1 MINRKDKT
9 LELMEIFRDLHKSS
23 KFKLMGHKNCPPVTL
38 AQWGVLA
45 ILQQNQSASVKEIAK
60 GLNITSSAATQL
72 TDGLVK
78 KGFVLRTQNK
88 DDRRKLTLTLSEKT
102 RKQVEQMH
110 AESVN
115 IFTKLFDSL
124 SDKEF
129 EQFFNLHVKVLKGI
143 NK

>member
-1 MINRKDKT
+1 
-9 LELMEIFRDLHKSS
+9 
-23 KFKLMGHKNCPPVTL
+23 MGHKNCPPVTL

-60 GLNITSSAATQL
+60 GLSITSSAATQL

-88 DDRRKLTLTLSEKT
+88 DDRRIITLTLSEQT

-110 AESVN
+110 NESVN
-115 IFTKLFDSL
+115 IFTKLFESL
-124 SDKEF
+124 TDKEF